1 MIIVSVEG
9 NGQLPSNEAT
19 IKINKYKLKSS
30 TCNITKLYDTDPM
43 PLGVGIIFLNMIKST
58 MKKM

>member
-19 IKINKYKLKSS
+19 IKINKDKLKVVHVILQ
-30 TCNITKLYDTDPM
+30 NYMIQDPM